1 MSEPKKHHKP
11 LLLLRVLA
19 VLGTTLG
26 ILCLFVYAG
35 VNIIC
40 KGPSPTARDLFVGS
54 VMETS
59 AAKFLAYL
67 CYSEEEI
74 AEIRARNAVVET
86 AEVTEQTGF
95 AQRDESVPKDTIE
108 LVDVTGSTFKGKM
121 LIVHDPARVK
131 VAVAPVFS
139 EEASGVRV
147 EDFAKQENAVA
158 AINGGGFMDEGGV
171 GKGGMPLG
179 IVIKDGEFR
188 YGNESTVVS
197 IIAFDDQDRLL
208 VGRMSGK
215 EAKEKHVR
223 DAISYGPAFIVNGE
237 PLEVSGTGGGLNPR
251 TVIGQRADG
260 AVLLLAIDGR
270 QTHSLGASFKDCIDV
285 MMEYGAINAA
295 NLDGG
300 SSTMMVYKGETVNSC
315 ASMYGSRRLPTAIIV
330 E

>member
-1 MSEPKKHHKP
+1 MSEPKKYHKP
-11 LLLLRVLA
+11 SLLLRVLA

-108 LVDVTGSTFKGKM
+108 LADVTGPTFKGKM

-179 IVIKDGEFR
+179 IVIKDGK
-188 YGNESTVVS
+188 
-197 IIAFDDQDRLL
+197 LL
-208 VGRMSGK
+208 
-215 EAKEKHVR
+215 
-223 DAISYGPAFIVNGE
+223 N
-237 PLEVSGTGGGLNPR
+237 GGLSSAHCGLRSEQPARSGHHDRSGVPGPGHPGRGFLWPHLYCQRQGHGGRRFGRR
-251 TVIGQRADG
+251 TQSPHRPGTA
-260 AVLLLAIDGR
+260 GR
-270 QTHSLGASFKDCIDV
+270 WRCVHAGH
-285 MMEYGAINAA
+285 
-295 NLDGG
+295 
-300 SSTMMVYKGETVNSC
+300 
-315 ASMYGSRRLPTAIIV
+315 
-330 E
+330 

>member
-1 MSEPKKHHKP
+1 MSEPKKHQKP
-11 LLLLRVLA
+11 SLLLRVLA

-108 LVDVTGSTFKGKM
+108 LVDVTGPTFKGKM

-179 IVIKDGEFR
+179 IVIKDGKLLNGGLSGAQPIVGFDQ
-188 YGNESTVVS
+188 NNQLVVS
-197 IIAFDDQDRLL
+197 GPGHP
-208 VGRMSGK
+208 GRCFLWPHLYCQRQGHGGRRFGRRTQSP
-215 EAKEKHVR
+215 HR
-223 DAISYGPAFIVNGE
+223 P
-237 PLEVSGTGGGLNPR
+237 GT
-251 TVIGQRADG
+251 A
-260 AVLLLAIDGR
+260 GR
-270 QTHSLGASFKDCIDV
+270 RR
-285 MMEYGAINAA
+285 
-295 NLDGG
+295 
-300 SSTMMVYKGETVNSC
+300 C
-315 ASMYGSRRLPTAIIV
+315 AHAGH
-330 E
+330 

>member
-1 MSEPKKHHKP
+1 MSEPKKHQKP
-11 LLLLRVLA
+11 SLLLRGLA

-35 VNIIC
+35 VHIIC

-108 LVDVTGSTFKGKM
+108 LADVTGPTFKGKM

-147 EDFAKQENAVA
+147 
-158 AINGGGFMDEGGV
+158 
-171 GKGGMPLG
+171 
-179 IVIKDGEFR
+179 
-188 YGNESTVVS
+188 
-197 IIAFDDQDRLL
+197 
-208 VGRMSGK
+208 
-215 EAKEKHVR
+215 
-223 DAISYGPAFIVNGE
+223 
-237 PLEVSGTGGGLNPR
+237 
-251 TVIGQRADG
+251 
-260 AVLLLAIDGR
+260 
-270 QTHSLGASFKDCIDV
+270 
-285 MMEYGAINAA
+285 
-295 NLDGG
+295 
-300 SSTMMVYKGETVNSC
+300 
-315 ASMYGSRRLPTAIIV
+315 
-330 E
+330 

>member
-1 MSEPKKHHKP
+1 M
-11 LLLLRVLA
+11 
-19 VLGTTLG
+19 LGTTLG

-40 KGPSPTARDLFVGS
+40 KGPSPTARDLFVNS

-108 LVDVTGSTFKGKM
+108 LVDVTGPTFKGKM

-147 EDFAKQENAVA
+147 EDFAKQE
-158 AINGGGFMDEGGV
+158 
-171 GKGGMPLG
+171 KP
-179 IVIKDGEFR
+179 
-188 YGNESTVVS
+188 
-197 IIAFDDQDRLL
+197 
-208 VGRMSGK
+208 
-215 EAKEKHVR
+215 
-223 DAISYGPAFIVNGE
+223 
-237 PLEVSGTGGGLNPR
+237 
-251 TVIGQRADG
+251 
-260 AVLLLAIDGR
+260 
-270 QTHSLGASFKDCIDV
+270 
-285 MMEYGAINAA
+285 
-295 NLDGG
+295 
-300 SSTMMVYKGETVNSC
+300 
-315 ASMYGSRRLPTAIIV
+315 
-330 E
+330 